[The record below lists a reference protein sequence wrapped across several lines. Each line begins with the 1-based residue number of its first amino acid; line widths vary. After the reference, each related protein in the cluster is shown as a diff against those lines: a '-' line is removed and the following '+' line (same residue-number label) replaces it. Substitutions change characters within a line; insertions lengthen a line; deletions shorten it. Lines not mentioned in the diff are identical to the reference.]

1 MIHIQ
6 HWAIKSS
13 SSNTPDID
21 LGVKAATT
29 TTIAIQAIT
38 LSTVPVKWKMI
49 DCNQKPSRRTRARPR
64 RIKLIVLIASDIM
77 YILFE
82 K

>member
-13 SSNTPDID
+13 SSNTPDIA

-29 TTIAIQAIT
+29 ITIAIQAIT

-49 DCNQKPSRRTRARPR
+49 DCNQKPSKRMIAKPISIRAV
-64 RIKLIVLIASDIM
+64 VLIASDIM
-77 YILFE
+77 LLF
-82 K
+82 

>member
-13 SSNTPDID
+13 SNNTPDID

-49 DCNQKPSRRTRARPR
+49 DCNQKPSKRMIAKPISIR
-64 RIKLIVLIASDIM
+64 LVVLIASDIM
-77 YILFE
+77 LLF
-82 K
+82 

>member
-13 SSNTPDID
+13 SSNRHDID

-49 DCNQKPSRRTRARPR
+49 DCNQKPSKRMIAKPISIR
-64 RIKLIVLIASDIM
+64 LVVLIASDIM
-77 YILFE
+77 LLF
-82 K
+82 